1 MPAITLYEMIK
12 DKETS
17 TAFDIYMICL
27 MIALVVFFIIA
38 LIKIWKDWRD
48 LK

>member
-17 TAFDIYMICL
+17 TAFDIFMIC
-27 MIALVVFFIIA
+27 ITAALVIFIIIV
-38 LIKIWKDWRD
+38 LIKSWRD

>member
-17 TAFDIYMICL
+17 TAFDIYMIC
-27 MIALVVFFIIA
+27 IAAVLVIFIIIV
-38 LIKIWKDWRD
+38 LIKRWKDWRD